1 MHPNAR
7 RYRKTLDTIKLNA
20 FIPQYRKKEIP
31 DNVIRV
37 DFQAKK
43 KI

>member
-7 RYRKTLDTIKLNA
+7 RYRTQSRPLKLSDLV
-20 FIPQYRKKEIP
+20 PQYRKKEIP